1 MKDKCRKKIFGAA
14 AVLLAGAFGV
24 GAVLQTSLSV
34 EASTPKMPGIE
45 TIVKENT
52 GTKPFRILELV
63 NDSAA
68 AEIGYYV
75 SGQEPSVKLYSY
87 IYTDENGEE
96 QTIHFSTLEEGLAR
110 LPESLRS
117 AFARNV
123 QVKEDGTI
131 DEEASTGISKAVT
144 SAAAAQEA
152 PASYSEYQEKYF
164 LAGNDS
170 TDDWKE
176 IALTGADGLSRTDTV
191 QVEGHYTENTAGTG
205 DYTKEEQQYYPIRKS
220 FTGTSAETV
229 AEDAAQPEKYRE
241 NIETFNFNEILEDSD
256 RPAYYLQFAEVDN
269 AKINAAFNDY
279 TDLGNTTLKP
289 EYDPDNGRYGYFEN
303 LYTDLTREIV
313 ENIRKKTY
321 TFPGENP
328 DSVDETA
335 QLLVDQP
342 KEAVAYDPQ
351 ALVDDPLDDMEEDPA
366 LDDDSAV
373 TDGTENG
380 AQTSPS
386 APSGNDSNTTGNTGN
401 NDSNAGNDVTEDN
414 SQKDSNTSDDTVTE
428 PSMDSDTGNGSST
441 TESGSST
448 SGTEEVTPQQAQP
461 EASSGIAGMRYTAV
475 AGKQVM
481 FAAAIDSL
489 AASSGAGET
498 ESGSA
503 ASSATESTAP
513 TQSETSSETSST
525 GTKNDQNIPDPTKG
539 VDRTM
544 QNASSESATGETQ
557 DLTEAENAQ
566 AQAATGNGTRAIL
579 KSIANEETAGT
590 QANPYIYLATSIT
603 DYPYYKYTLVCD
615 LEYLLNTNNIQVDDP
630 DKEATHTAGQI
641 SLTDGQYLYWAKDED
656 NQLVSTALQIV
667 TGRQPVDYDNLHTI
681 STELDYNYY
690 YRVEKVYFCAK
701 AGENAA
707 ADPSSYSYYG
717 WYYPE
722 YPADGEQ
729 YIAASGEKATYY
741 ISQAQYQLTRG
752 IGNYDFVPGGTTA
765 EAVQVDH
772 VYYRGGYTNND
783 WFKQYVFHMD
793 STDADFDSF
802 QIEVDT
808 RSAADVTKAVY
819 ASAAHTGGD
828 TVLEDVGETKIS
840 DYDLIYI
847 NGALSEETAS
857 SILNTTVPC
866 IVGSKA
872 YGNTIFTDKFS
883 GFLNTEDADQSY
895 VRQYMYIFAGK
906 DANERLVNVNLN
918 QTFSAEKQ
926 LGFEEITSYIQQ
938 ENEYR
943 KLGEDG
949 QQLEALSTELSQAR
963 AIEYI
968 INYQYKRTVVTKKN
982 IKVLEITPAKDGSQ
996 LTASSVRSWIGVDSG
1011 TDSRIASVE
1020 VCCAESNEEQHPK
1033 EDMLDGNEDTF
1044 WHSQWTNKPSPRHTG
1059 EHYIIVNFK
1068 DAQDIEGFTYKP
1080 RKNTGNG
1087 SKNGLML
1094 QYRLQAYSQPELA
1107 GDLLGD
1113 VSGDTGCSDS
1123 NRKEISAGFTD
1134 AVHGVKSLKITFVKA
1149 LSTNQ
1154 GMEHASCAKLG
1165 ILYADQVQV
1174 DITSM
1179 TASEFVGHKQD
1190 IVSTYDMI
1198 YISGLKSSGT
1208 DQWTPLITG
1217 DGELCY
1223 THVGAEKRLEA
1234 GSDPLKLTRLLGQLD
1249 TEYDSTLSP
1258 DGLIRFTPIQTM
1270 QKNGGGI
1277 FRGSGNDM
1285 TSQQCAEL
1293 LDFVKSGYPV
1303 IVGKELVTDGQVNT
1317 ATVDNSSYYYTF
1329 LKEALQYENVMSE
1342 DTLQNKEQNLQFFA
1356 NLAKPVIHFTEKPK
1370 EPQRLNEANDG
1381 TSGYINGELKYTFTL
1396 ENDSDAAPAA
1406 TTYDCKLYL
1415 DLNFDGNL
1423 SEKESQEKYIVIQD
1437 QNGSVISP
1445 VSYGGETR
1453 YELQAGKIYTL
1464 TRKIPEDYYKL
1475 ITWKLEVSSNRNSYI
1490 HTSQTG
1496 YAKQKN
1502 ASGEKQIIHVL
1513 QIVPNGTNPS
1523 NPVRWN
1529 LKENTKFQD
1538 AIAKI
1543 EDFNIQIQTLRIA
1556 EMEKLSKAE
1565 MKAKL
1570 DQQQMLVI
1578 GFQDTYDDLPNDQQQ
1593 VEAILEF
1600 VKSGKS
1606 IIFSHDTTS
1615 YINYDIGKVFEN
1627 IATTAYGKDEDTAV
1641 YKDGHLIN
1649 TAKNPTWG
1657 LSLNT
1662 LLRSVVGMDRY
1673 GITSDA
1679 TLNGQTV
1686 SSLLKKGQNLSDKV
1700 TMDSLMKLAGDV
1712 AYVTGSGKAQ
1722 SYGQTQS
1729 YTNQLLNGY
1738 TQGEYGTKSYRAEKI
1753 NDGAITQYP
1762 YRMADSIPLAETHGQ
1777 YYQLALE
1784 QDYDINENS
1793 DGESDV
1799 VVWYCLA
1806 DSIYANSPRDA
1817 RNNYYFY
1824 SKGNV
1829 IYTGAGHRE
1838 VTGDQEIQL
1847 FINAMVAAANVTA
1860 VQPQINFVDH
1870 LSQNADTESSRF
1882 YSTDQSTWADGETN
1896 VLEKDMDF
1904 YIDVKDYNMVSADLS
1919 QEDLDSQEMR
1929 ISFYIEDDKGETVDG
1944 IDQKVTDIT
1953 EQIGTL
1959 YGADGS
1965 TVSADN
1971 GKGFRVT
1978 KNNAFK
1984 ATVPDIERYL
1994 KASQAATSTTAA
2006 GYKKTCNLYV
2016 KVTSTVYL
2024 YGQPRT
2030 STSTARLTLKQR
2042 QLFEL
2047 N

>member
-63 NDSAA
+63 NDSAD

-87 IYTDENGEE
+87 TCTDENGEE
-96 QTIHFSTLEEGLAR
+96 QTIHFSTFEEGLAR

-117 AFARNV
+117 AFVRNV

-164 LAGNDS
+164 LTGNDS

-256 RPAYYLQFAEVDN
+256 RPAYYLQFTEVDN
-269 AKINAAFNDY
+269 AKINAAFSDY

-303 LYTDLTREIV
+303 LYTDLTSEIV
-313 ENIRKKTY
+313 ENIQKKTY

-351 ALVDDPLDDMEEDPA
+351 ALVEDPLDDMEEDPA

-380 AQTSPS
+380 AQISSS

-401 NDSNAGNDVTEDN
+401 NDSNAGNNVTEDN
-414 SQKDSNTSDDTVTE
+414 TTSDDTVSE

-441 TESGSST
+441 TDSGSST
-448 SGTEEVTPQQAQP
+448 SGTEEVIPQQAQP

-503 ASSATESTAP
+503 ASSATESAAP
-513 TQSETSSETSST
+513 TQSETQNETSST
-525 GTKNDQNIPDPTKG
+525 ETKSNQNIPDPTKG

-544 QNASSESATGETQ
+544 QNASSGSATGETQ
-557 DLTEAENAQ
+557 DLTETENAQ

-590 QANPYIYLATSIT
+590 QANPYIYFATSIAE
-603 DYPYYKYTLVCD
+603 YPYYKYTLVCD
-615 LEYLLNTNNIQVDDP
+615 LDYLLNTDNIQVDDP

-641 SLTDGQYLYWAKDED
+641 SLTDGQYLYWATDED

-783 WFKQYVFHMD
+783 WFRQYVFHMD

-828 TVLEDVGETKIS
+828 TVLEDAGETKIS

-857 SILNTTVPC
+857 AILNTTVPC

-872 YGNTIFTDKFS
+872 YGKAVFTDKFS

-895 VRQYMYIFAGK
+895 VRQYMYMFVGA
-906 DANERLVNVNLN
+906 DADMRLVNVDFA
-918 QTFSAEKQ
+918 QTFSTEKQ

-982 IKVLEITPAKDGSQ
+982 IKVLEITPDKIDADLEEKTVLNWLGIGNKIE
-996 LTASSVRSWIGVDSG
+996 TITPCCASSSDPI
-1011 TDSRIASVE
+1011 TNI
-1020 VCCAESNEEQHPK
+1020 
-1033 EDMLDGNEDTF
+1033 MDGNTSTI
-1044 WHSQWTNKPSPRHTG
+1044 WHSDWSSYENKHH
-1059 EHYIIVNFK
+1059 EHSLTIAFHG
-1068 DAQDIEGFTYKP
+1068 AQAVRGFTYTP
-1080 RKNTGNG
+1080 RPAGSENGVLQKYKVELRDTAGN
-1087 SKNGLML
+1087 
-1094 QYRLQAYSQPELA
+1094 
-1107 GDLLGD
+1107 LL
-1113 VSGDTGCSDS
+1113 
-1123 NRKEISAGFTD
+1123 KEIPETEIPNALSDRSQKTLIFD
-1134 AVHGVKSLKITFVKA
+1134 AVQNVKTMKIIFSQA
-1149 LSTNQ
+1149 GSEEWGNRF
-1154 GMEHASCAKLG
+1154 ASCAELG
-1165 ILYADQVQV
+1165 IVYADDSAAEDDVHATV
-1174 DITSM
+1174 TRM
-1179 TASEFVGHKQD
+1179 TAAEFVGHKEDLLAQ
-1190 IVSTYDMI
+1190 YDLV
-1198 YISGLKSSGT
+1198 YISGKKSGN
-1208 DQWTPLITG
+1208 TPMLTG
-1217 DGELCY
+1217 AGELCY
-1223 THVGAEKRLEA
+1223 AHVGSAIQMEQGNEYRTKF
-1234 GSDPLKLTRLLGQLD
+1234 LGQLD
-1249 TEYDSTLSP
+1249 TEWDPNWSSGTMR
-1258 DGLIRFTPIQTM
+1258 RFAPITTM
-1270 QKNGGGI
+1270 VANGGGI

-1285 TSQQCAEL
+1285 TKQQCEKL

-1303 IVGKELVTDGQVNT
+1303 VIDSALMQNGSIKT
-1317 ATVDNSSYYYTF
+1317 ACVDNSSYYYEF
-1329 LKEALQYENVMSE
+1329 LSEALAYDNVMNASDLE
-1342 DTLQNKEQNLQFFA
+1342 DGTKDISFFA
-1356 NLAKPVIHFTEKPK
+1356 NLSKPVIEFSEKPA
-1370 EPQRLNEANDG
+1370 EPQEND
-1381 TSGYINGELKYTFTL
+1381 TSDASYIKDELKYVFTVK
-1396 ENDSDAAPAA
+1396 NDSDAAPAA

-1423 SEKESQEKYIVIQD
+1423 SEKESQSKYIVIQD
-1437 QNGSVISP
+1437 ENGQVVSQ
-1445 VSYGGETR
+1445 VSYNGEQR
-1453 YELQAGKIYTL
+1453 YELQAGKTYTL
-1464 TRKIPEDYYKL
+1464 TRKIPSDYFKL

-1490 HTSQTG
+1490 HTSETG
-1496 YAKQKN
+1496 YTKQKN
-1502 ASGEKQIIHVL
+1502 KGQKQVINVL
-1513 QIVPNGTNPS
+1513 QLIPQSCT
-1523 NPVRWN
+1523 WN
-1529 LKENTKFQD
+1529 LSTDKNFQD
-1538 AIAKI
+1538 KI
-1543 EDFNIQIQTLRIA
+1543 RNLDDFTINVTTKSVENDINNYTQAQ
-1556 EMEKLSKAE
+1556 MEALLSDK
-1565 MKAKL
+1565 
-1570 DQQQMLVI
+1570 QMLVI
-1578 GFQDTYDDLPNDQQQ
+1578 GFADAYKDISNKNHQ
-1593 VEAILEF
+1593 VDAILAFIE
-1600 VKSGKS
+1600 SGKS
-1606 IIFSHDTTS
+1606 VIFSHDTTS
-1615 YINYDIGKVFEN
+1615 YINYDRQQVYEK
-1627 IATTAYGKDEDTAV
+1627 IATTAYGRDENMYV
-1641 YKDGHLIN
+1641 SWDGWLYN
-1649 TAKNPTWG
+1649 RGNLTWG

-1662 LLRSVVGMDRY
+1662 ILRSVVGMDRY
-1673 GITSDA
+1673 GITSKESIGNE
-1679 TLNGQTV
+1679 TL
-1686 SSLLKKGQNLSDKV
+1686 SDLLKKGKRLTDG
-1700 TMDSLMKLAGDV
+1700 DSVSFQRLQELAGDV
-1712 AYVTGSGKAQ
+1712 AYETNGSRIT
-1722 SYGQTQS
+1722 SYPQTQS
-1729 YTNQLLNGY
+1729 YANSAVDGGISGDRVRKATRVN
-1738 TQGEYGTKSYRAEKI
+1738 E
-1753 NDGAITQYP
+1753 GAITQYP
-1762 YRMADSIPLAETHGQ
+1762 FKIGDSISVAETHGQ

-1784 QDYDINENS
+1784 QDRDINGNS
-1793 DGESDV
+1793 DGETDI

-1806 DSIYANSPRDA
+1806 DGVYSNSPNDA

-1829 IYTGAGHRE
+1829 IYTGAGHSS
-1838 VTGDQEIQL
+1838 VGGDEEIKL

-1860 VQPQINFVDH
+1860 VQPQIDFVDH

-1953 EQIGTL
+1953 AQIGTL

-1965 TVSADN
+1965 TVSAGN

-1984 ATVPDIERYL
+1984 VTVPDIERYL

-2030 STSTARLTLKQR
+2030 STSTAQLTLKQR